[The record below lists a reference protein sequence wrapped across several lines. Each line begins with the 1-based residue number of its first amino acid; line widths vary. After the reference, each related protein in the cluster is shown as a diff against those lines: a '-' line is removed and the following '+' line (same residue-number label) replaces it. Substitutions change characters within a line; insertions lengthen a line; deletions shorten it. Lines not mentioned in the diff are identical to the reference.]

1 MHEGRRFPC
10 DACDYCLTQN
20 GDLKKQYPCYVC
32 DFLATEKGHLR
43 HQQSVHEV

>member
-1 MHEGRRFPC
+1 MKVKLVTLNLQGRFKV
-10 DACDYCLTQN
+10 
-20 GDLKKQYPCYVC
+20 KKQYPCYVC